1 MGIRNDWGESAEE
14 LVCEAFDRVRD
25 QLEPIRDLLEDCQY
39 QLEMAKIYKTNH
51 YCTGLP
57 AFLGMIEGSVE
68 EVESKLY
75 KARQGL
81 ESTLKY
87 IAKSS

>member
-1 MGIRNDWGESAEE
+1 
-14 LVCEAFDRVRD
+14 
-25 QLEPIRDLLEDCQY
+25 
-39 QLEMAKIYKTNH
+39 
-51 YCTGLP
+51 
-57 AFLGMIEGSVE
+57 VE